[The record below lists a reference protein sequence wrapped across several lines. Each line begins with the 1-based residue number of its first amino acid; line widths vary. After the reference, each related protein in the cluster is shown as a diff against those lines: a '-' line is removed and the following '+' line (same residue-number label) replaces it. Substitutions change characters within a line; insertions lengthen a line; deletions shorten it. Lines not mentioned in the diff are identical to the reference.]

1 MPVYSFA
8 AKDSLGVSKSGV
20 VEAISQQAALEVLKS
35 QNLIVIDIK
44 EKGVSLA
51 DKLLDFGGISDEDI
65 TAFTREFSTMI
76 SSGLPINKSIQI
88 LYEQNENKKFKKII
102 GEIAKDIDSGTSLS
116 ASFSRFPSIFDSSY
130 VALLKAGESSGKL
143 EEILMRLAETYEATR
158 DLKSRLR
165 AALTYP
171 IIVIIVMLLVI
182 IVLLVYVL
190 PKLTE
195 IFTSL
200 NQQLPWHT
208 RTLIFISNFFIY
220 YWPVILVI
228 LVPSILFLRMFLL
241 SEKGRM
247 AFSLFVFRLPVI
259 GKVVKQT
266 ELANYMRTLSLLVA
280 SGVQIT
286 EALVISSK
294 VSSNPQIINASI
306 EASKFVEKGSP
317 LSDYL
322 RSNTFFDPI
331 IPSMVKIGEET
342 GRIDELLSKVAENYS
357 NESNYAIKGLSSSL
371 EPIILVILGISVGS
385 IVLSVITPI
394 YSLVGSFSQ

>member
-220 YWPVILVI
+220 YWPIILVI

>member
-1 MPVYSFA
+1 MPVYKFS
-8 AKDSLGVSKSGV
+8 AKDTLGVTKTGV
-20 VEAISQQAALEVLKS
+20 VEAASQPAALDVLRS

-51 DKLLDFGGISDEDI
+51 DKILEFGGVSDEEI
-65 TAFTREFSTMI
+65 TTFTRGFSTMI
-76 SSGLPINKSIQI
+76 SSGLPINKAIQI
-88 LYEQNENKKFKKII
+88 LYEQNENKKFKNII
-102 GEIAKDIDSGTSLS
+102 GEISKDIDSGTSLS
-116 ASFSRFPSIFDSSY
+116 SAFSRFPAIFDNSY
-130 VALLKAGESSGKL
+130 IALLKAGESSGKL
-143 EEILMRLAETYEATR
+143 EEILLRLAETYEATR

-165 AALTYP
+165 AALIYP
-171 IIVIIVMLLVI
+171 IIVMIVMVLVI
-182 IVLLVYVL
+182 IVLLVYVI

-200 NQQLPWHT
+200 NQELPWHT
-208 RTLIFISNFFIY
+208 KTLIFISDFFIY
-220 YWPVILVI
+220 YWPVILVVLI
-228 LVPSILFLRMFLL
+228 PSIFFLRTFLL

-247 AFSLFVFRLPVI
+247 AFSLFVFRLPVV

-266 ELANYMRTLSLLVA
+266 ELANYMRTLSLLVS

-286 EALVISSK
+286 EALLIVSK

-306 EASKFVEKGSP
+306 DASKYVEKGNS

-331 IPSMVKIGEET
+331 IHSMVKIGEET
-342 GRIDELLSKVAENYS
+342 GRLDELLSKVAENYS
-357 NESNYAIKGLSSSL
+357 NESSYAIKGLSSSL